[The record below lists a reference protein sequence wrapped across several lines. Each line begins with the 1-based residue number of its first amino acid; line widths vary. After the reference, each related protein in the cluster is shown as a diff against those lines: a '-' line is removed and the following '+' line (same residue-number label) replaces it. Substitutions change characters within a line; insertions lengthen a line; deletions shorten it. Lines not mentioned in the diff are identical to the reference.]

1 MSAVEPLP
9 TPLPTPVQAEPV
21 HDYIATMSDELAAL
35 ARSAGESRLA
45 MLLDLAANFAERSA
59 SRS

>member
-9 TPLPTPVQAEPV
+9 TPLPAPLQAEPV

-35 ARSAGESRLA
+35 ARSAGDSRLA
-45 MLLDLAANFAERSA
+45 MLLDLAATFAERGA
-59 SRS
+59 NRT